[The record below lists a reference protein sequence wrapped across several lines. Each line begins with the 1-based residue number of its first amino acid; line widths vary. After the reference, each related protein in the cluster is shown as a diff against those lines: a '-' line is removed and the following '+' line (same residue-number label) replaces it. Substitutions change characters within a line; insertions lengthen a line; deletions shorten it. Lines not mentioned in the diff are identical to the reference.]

1 MKNIN
6 VAKCISKSFYP
17 VFRDCVSHKHT
28 FYWLAGGRGST
39 KSSFVSIMLPL
50 LLMMNKD
57 VNAMCLRKIGS
68 SLRTSVYAQ
77 IQWGIDTLQV
87 SHLFSFR
94 MSPPTITYLPTGQ
107 QIFFSGVDEP
117 RKLKS
122 IKPEH
127 GYMGLVWLEEFDQFA
142 GMEEIRSINQT
153 LLRGGPKFWEFC
165 SYNPPKSRDAWVNAE
180 QLYDDPDRLINHST
194 YKDVP
199 ADWLG
204 PQFLLEAEKLKE
216 RNETSYRHE
225 YLGEATGT
233 GGAVFDNVSDMAM
246 DDEMIGRFDRRHY
259 GLDFGFAL
267 DPLAFVQM
275 HYDAKHED
283 LYIFGEIYRTHL
295 MNKQAAALMA
305 PLLPGHPVV
314 EADSAEP
321 KSIAELNAYLPS
333 LGCHA
338 RVYGAKKG
346 PDSVEFGIRWLQ
358 SLNHIYIDKRRAP
371 NTYKEFMQ
379 YEYETNRA
387 GEYISAYPDKNNHAI
402 DACRYGCIDLMPR
415 AHLSILK
422 RK

>member
-153 LLRGGPKFWEFC
+153 LLRGGPLFWEFC
-165 SYNPPKSRDAWVNAE
+165 SYNPPKSRDNWVNSE
-180 QLYDDPDRLINHST
+180 VLYEDGERLLHKST
-194 YKDVP
+194 YLEVP
-199 ADWLG
+199 QDWLG
-204 PQFLLEAEKLKE
+204 PQFFADAEKLKK
-216 RNETSYRHE
+216 RNETAYRHE
-225 YLGEATGT
+225 YLGDVTGT
-233 GGAVFDNVSDMAM
+233 GGSVFENVHGTVFTE
-246 DDEMIGRFDRRHY
+246 DELNQFDRRRY
-259 GLDFGFAL
+259 GLDFGFAI
-267 DPLAFVQM
+267 DPLAFVAM
-275 HYDAKHED
+275 HYDPKRER
-283 LYIFGEIYRTHL
+283 LYIFDEIYQPKLT
-295 MNKQAAALMA
+295 NSAAATRIKWKTTEGA
-305 PLLPGHPVV
+305 IIR
-314 EADSAEP
+314 ADSAEP
-321 KSIAELNAYLPS
+321 KSIREMREAGLN
-333 LGCHA
+333 
-338 RVYGAKKG
+338 VYGAKKY
-346 PDSVEFGIRWLQ
+346 PDSVDYGIKWLQ
-358 SLNHIYIDKRRAP
+358 SLDSIIIDKRRCP
-371 NTYKEFMQ
+371 HTYEEFLK
-379 YEYETNRA
+379 YEYERTKD

-402 DACRYGCIDLMPR
+402 DAVRYGCEDLMPAYGR
-415 AHLSILK
+415 IRGTHGNIY
-422 RK
+422 